1 MMGHALSQPARGRCL
16 LLGLSALVLAL
27 GLGPL
32 AASLHAQEVS
42 GAEKPENQAEGD
54 RKRLQGEWRPVRVRF
69 GGHGIGN
76 DDRDLSAE
84 EAEQFSLKWIF
95 EGDIVTIYKEGSPW
109 GPPFKV
115 VLDPEKNPKHIDL
128 IGATGKLKGYTI
140 KGFYKLE
147 GDKLQVRYRARIRAK
162 NFRFDDPL
170 APIDMDWILER
181 RKE

>member
-1 MMGHALSQPARGRCL
+1 MTGHALSQPARGRCL

-54 RKRLQGEWRPVRVRF
+54 RKRLQGEWRPVHVRS
-69 GGHGIGN
+69 GGLGLG
-76 DDRDLSAE
+76 DGDLSAE
-84 EAEQFSLKWIF
+84 EAEQFGLKWIF
-95 EGDIVTIYKEGSPW
+95 EGDVVTIYRGGRPW

-115 VLDPEKNPKHIDL
+115 ILDPEKNPKHIDL
-128 IGATGKLKGYTI
+128 IGVTEKKGFTA

-147 GDKLQVRYRARIRAK
+147 GDKLQVRYRAGPRAESPH
-162 NFRFDDPL
+162 FDDPVT
-170 APIDMDWILER
+170 PFDMDWVLER